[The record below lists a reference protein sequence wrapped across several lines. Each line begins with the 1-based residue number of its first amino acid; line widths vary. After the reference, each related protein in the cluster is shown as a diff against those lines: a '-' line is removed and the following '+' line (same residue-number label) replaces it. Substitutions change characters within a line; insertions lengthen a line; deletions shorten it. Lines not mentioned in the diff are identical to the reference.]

1 MNNQKNI
8 QEELRSLESGL
19 PVNNIQPFSVPEN
32 YFNGLAEAILEKVKN
47 MEASAKAELIEL
59 SPLLAGIPKLT
70 PYAVPSSYFEDT
82 LEDITRFSQE
92 SDSPVLDAI
101 GRAMPYAVPVGY
113 FESLPTEIMARVDKP
128 KAKVVPLFG
137 RTWMRVA
144 SAAAIAG
151 ALFLGGNQLLK
162 NSSNDT
168 PSTAVVTSTPGD
180 QNLLADNT
188 QPIEKVIKQASTK
201 ELEEFISTV
210 HVNPSATTES
220 VKNTSDKS
228 EVEALLKDV
237 STSEMENFLSAMP
250 ADDEFLTIN

>member
-19 PVNNIQPFSVPEN
+19 PVNNIQPFAVPEN
-32 YFNGLAEAILEKVKN
+32 YFNGLAEVILKKVKN
-47 MEASAKAELIEL
+47 MEASAQAELIEL

-82 LEDITRFSQE
+82 LENSTGVFLE
-92 SDSPVLDAI
+92 SDSIVLDSI
-101 GRAMPYAVPVGY
+101 DRTMPYAVPGGY
-113 FESLPTEIMARVDKP
+113 FESLPAEIMARVGRTR
-128 KAKVVPLFG
+128 AKIVPLFG

-144 SAAAIAG
+144 SAAVIAG

-162 NSSNDT
+162 NGSNDT
-168 PSTAVVTSTPGD
+168 PSTSAVTITPGD
-180 QNLLADNT
+180 QTLLADNT
-188 QPIEKVIKQASTK
+188 KPIEKVITQASTK
-201 ELEEFISTV
+201 ELEEFISTIQ
-210 HVNPSATTES
+210 VNPPANTES

-237 STSEMENFLSAMP
+237 STTEMENFLSTMP